1 MSKKLT
7 KTKTKAKRKPPKP
20 DFSQNALAGVE
31 KLIGGK
37 LSDGMHRRSGN

>member
-1 MSKKLT
+1 MAKKLT
-7 KTKTKAKRKPPKP
+7 RAKTKAKRKPPKP

-37 LSDGMHRRSGN
+37 LSDGLEKRSGK